1 VQAWAKRLRE
11 QESTQGLETGDVVT
25 VRFVTEH
32 TSSPHLDLILLHS
45 APFQRHHEIGY
56 EPDPLMNVR
65 RRRMIKV
72 VKNPQTTDLML
83 ISAIAICSISRKKL
97 KADFPSRLL
106 DIRAPARSQS
116 RMNIAL

>member
-1 VQAWAKRLRE
+1 MCRLGPSGSRE

-32 TSSPHLDLILLHS
+32 ALSPYLEPVLLHP
-45 APFQRHHEIGY
+45 APFQWYHEIGY

-72 VKNPQTTDLML
+72 VKNPQTTED
-83 ISAIAICSISRKKL
+83 R
-97 KADFPSRLL
+97 
-106 DIRAPARSQS
+106 
-116 RMNIAL
+116 